1 LAPPNPR
8 HHTEHRSTNAN
19 PYRRKIASISRVSIS
34 LPSDLLSKFDES
46 MVKTGYTDRSKA
58 LQAAMHYLVDEYTWK
73 SEDKAD
79 GAGAIVMLYNNHI
92 YNQDKKSVHIQHK
105 YADIISASIHLHLAN
120 DNCLETIMVKGSIK
134 RIRDL
139 AKHISENRGIK
150 SLKVNFVSIV

>member
-1 LAPPNPR
+1 MAPNNPR
-8 HHTEHRSTNAN
+8 HHAERHPITN
-19 PYRRKIASISRVSIS
+19 PYRRKNASLSRVSIS
-34 LPSDLLSKFDES
+34 LPSDLLSRFDES

-58 LQAAMHYLVDEYTWK
+58 LQAAMHYLVDEYTWN
-73 SEDKAD
+73 SEDKSD

-134 RIRDL
+134 RIREL

-150 SLKVNFVSIV
+150 SLKVNFVSVV